1 MKKINQ
7 FVDSIYSDVSSKEAE
22 EMKEEMRTHLIET
35 VEDLKLEGKSEKE
48 AIEIALNR
56 FGDEKLITKGLFSL
70 FKEQSTIV
78 KKLFRCSVVLL
89 VVGFIFLAAL
99 VTRDQMISSKNDKA
113 LSTIQNIIDNLGNR
127 SLSQTEQER
136 IVNTTVKGLKIEDFA
151 LYKKP
156 EGSPKRFKETQFP
169 EVYSKMNQVIE
180 YGDERE
186 WDAGIENQNWYAEF
200 SYKQIPFYEP
210 FYAIPYSLF
219 IVAFVLGIVAL
230 FIKQRSTRN
239 KLHILIQ

>member
-7 FVDSIYSDVSSKEAE
+7 FVDSIYSDVSGKEAE

-56 FGDEKLITKGLFSL
+56 FGDEKQITKGLFSL
-70 FKEQSTIV
+70 FKEQTTIV
-78 KKLFRCSVVLL
+78 KKLFRCSIVLL
-89 VVGFIFLAAL
+89 IVGFIFLVAL
-99 VTRDQMISSKNDKA
+99 ITRDQMIASKNDKA
-113 LSTIQNIIDNLGNR
+113 VSTIQNLIDNLGDKP
-127 SLSQTEQER
+127 LSQNEKER

-156 EGSPKRFKETQFP
+156 EGSPKKFKDSQFP

-180 YGDERE
+180 YGDEKE

-200 SYKQIPFYEP
+200 TYKQIPFYEP

-219 IVAFVLGIVAL
+219 IVAVVLGIVAL

-239 KLHILIQ
+239 KLHILLQ

>member
-7 FVDSIYSDVSSKEAE
+7 FVDSIYSDVSGKEAE

-56 FGDEKLITKGLFSL
+56 FGDEKQITKGLFSL

-89 VVGFIFLAAL
+89 IVGFIFLVAL
-99 VTRDQMISSKNDKA
+99 ITRDQMIASKNDKA
-113 LSTIQNIIDNLGNR
+113 VSTIQNLIDNLGDEP
-127 SLSQTEQER
+127 LSQNEKER

-156 EGSPKRFKETQFP
+156 EGSPKKFKDSQFP

-180 YGDERE
+180 YGDEKE
-186 WDAGIENQNWYAEF
+186 WDAGIENPNWYAEF
-200 SYKQIPFYEP
+200 TYKQIPFYEP

-219 IVAFVLGIVAL
+219 IVALVLGIVAL
-230 FIKQRSTRN
+230 FIKQRSTKN
-239 KLHILIQ
+239 KLHILLQ

>member
-7 FVDSIYSDVSSKEAE
+7 FVDSIYSDVSGKEAE

-56 FGDEKLITKGLFSL
+56 FGDEKQITKGLFSL
-70 FKEQSTIV
+70 FKEQRTIV
-78 KKLFRCSVVLL
+78 KKLFRCSIVLL
-89 VVGFIFLAAL
+89 IVGFIFLVAL
-99 VTRDQMISSKNDKA
+99 ITRDQMIASKNDKA
-113 LSTIQNIIDNLGNR
+113 VSTIQNLIDNLGDKP
-127 SLSQTEQER
+127 LSQNEKER

-156 EGSPKRFKETQFP
+156 EGSPKKFKDSQFP

-180 YGDERE
+180 YGDEKE

-200 SYKQIPFYEP
+200 TYKQIPFYEP

-219 IVAFVLGIVAL
+219 IVALVLGIVSL
-230 FIKQRSTRN
+230 FIKQRSTRS
-239 KLHILIQ
+239 KLHILLQ